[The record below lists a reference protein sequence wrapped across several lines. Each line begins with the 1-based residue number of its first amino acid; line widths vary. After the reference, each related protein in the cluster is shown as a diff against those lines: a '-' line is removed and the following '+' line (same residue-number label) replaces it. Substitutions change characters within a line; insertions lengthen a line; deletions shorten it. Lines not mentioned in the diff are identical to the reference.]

1 MEQSFSE
8 QENNQKNIKTDVF
21 DDNYKEQEVNTVEIP
36 LGSTAEDMA
45 LQREI

>member
-36 LGSTAEDMA
+36 LGSNAEDMA
-45 LQREI
+45 L